1 MQQYPT
7 RFPTIRKLD
16 ARTLAREHYKDRN
29 PSSYRESG
37 PRPTVGT
44 RHARFRPGSG
54 DLFDRNA
61 LSKPRSQSA
70 NSDGFSARR
79 KDDIAKKITDRL
91 NELETLLPSD
101 PILKKLNVNDKTL
114 NNHFRQY
121 KKKVLEALDT
131 KDVADPAFLKRLK
144 DAWIQKS
151 TTGLDLEL
159 KYSFFGHVVAS
170 RFSPSDV
177 KDQERLANLKY
188 PSEWYPSTRGFQREF
203 HLHIGPTNS
212 GKTYHA
218 LKRLEEAETG
228 LYAGPL
234 RLLAHEV
241 YMRLNARGKR
251 CNLITGDERR
261 AADED
266 VDAPMV
272 SSTVEMIPLNAALDV
287 AVIDEIQLIG
297 SEDRGWAWTQ
307 AVLGVM
313 AKEVHL
319 CGEERTL
326 PIIQELVALCGE
338 KLHVHR
344 YQRLSPLKMASRS
357 LDGNLRNLQ
366 KGDCVV
372 AFSVM
377 VIHGL
382 RRAIERAVG
391 CKVAI
396 IYGSLPPETRAQQAR
411 LFNDPNNNYDILVA
425 SNAVGMGLNLLVITR
440 LSISSDI
447 LLTPV

>member
-1 MQQYPT
+1 M
-7 RFPTIRKLD
+7 
-16 ARTLAREHYKDRN
+16 E
-29 PSSYRESG
+29 ES
-37 PRPTVGT
+37 V
-44 RHARFRPGSG
+44 
-54 DLFDRNA
+54 
-61 LSKPRSQSA
+61 
-70 NSDGFSARR
+70 
-79 KDDIAKKITDRL
+79 
-91 NELETLLPSD
+91 
-101 PILKKLNVNDKTL
+101 LKTLNVNDETL
-114 NNHFRQY
+114 IEHFRAY
-121 KKKVLEALDT
+121 KKKVLEALDRE
-131 KDVADPAFLKRLK
+131 DVPDPPFLKRLK
-144 DAWIQKS
+144 DAWLQKS
-151 TTGLDLEL
+151 TSGLDLEL
-159 KYSFFGHVVAS
+159 KYSFFGDVVAS

-177 KDQERLANLKY
+177 KDQERLANLRY
-188 PSEWYPSTRGFQREF
+188 PQEWYPGTRAFQREF

-218 LKRLEEAETG
+218 LKRLEEAKTG

-241 YMRLNARGKR
+241 YMRLNAGEKR
-251 CNLITGDERR
+251 CSLITGDERR
-261 AADED
+261 TADDGLE
-266 VDAPMV
+266 APMV

-313 AKEVHL
+313 AREVHL
-319 CGEERTL
+319 CGEERSL

-344 YQRLSPLKMASRS
+344 YSRLSPLKMMSRS

-372 AFSVM
+372 AFSVV

-382 RRAIERAVG
+382 RQAIERVLN

-411 LFNDPNNNYDILVA
+411 LFNDSNNDYDILVA
-425 SNAVGMGLNLLVITR
+425 SNAVGMGLNLYAYSR
-440 LSISSDI
+440 YAGKRN
-447 LLTPV
+447 